1 MAEEVV
7 LTRFTADISELEAAA
22 AQYDSALGDATKA
35 NEKLDE
41 SSKRLG
47 VSVGNTA
54 SKFDVVRQS
63 AERNQKSIK
72 ELRAEIEALE
82 KRRVTLVNP
91 TQIAEANKRI
101 AALKSQITSLDKAGI
116 DVKKSSGS
124 LFDGIIGGASNA
136 IPGLGGITSSFI
148 GMAGPIG
155 IAAAAVGGFI
165 ANFSRLDSVAT
176 GLDGVRI
183 VFDNILDRLA
193 NLDFKGLF
201 DPETQLRDIEFAVR
215 QAAALDA
222 VADVQLKINKQNAE
236 AELQLAGL
244 NQQLRDRTKTEAERL
259 AIADQITSIENN
271 RAKEEEGFIRGRIAI
286 QQRFNDQ
293 QLESLGEVSDQNK
306 AALNELEVQLLNAQA
321 RSIALTESTER
332 RRNSIVEQGANE
344 RAASEQKSAAA
355 REKAIADAAR
365 KAQIIEQAQQG
376 INATLEKLASEELD
390 RTATDAEREVNIV
403 TRKYADIESKTKEG
417 FEKIR
422 QASSAEDR
430 AQIEQQ
436 QADALVQITAARDA
450 ELAAL
455 EKKRAD
461 EANKTRE
468 EQLEQV
474 RKSLLSETE
483 AQREAILV
491 KLDADRAAAEASIT
505 NLEERNAVIAE
516 LTKNAEAELTLVLSD
531 EQKKRAEQDRAAQE
545 AQRQLLEENATIISD
560 FAVASGELIG
570 QAAAGN
576 EEIAK
581 NAAKVLTTL
590 LLDTLE
596 KIVLANAFQVQAVSA
611 GAPDPANVAS
621 GGTFGIARGIILAG
635 LVKALF
641 AAAKGAIQGAYVGEE
656 YVGGTPMWSGKDG
669 HLRRLHDGERVVTA
683 DKNRQHWDDLQA
695 IHEGRYA
702 QHVEDNYILPAIQ
715 ALAYRDDAKVNEF
728 VASDTGQRI
737 ASSVMLAKFYDANIV
752 TELRSTRKE
761 GRKQTELLGAMVK
774 NLRPN
779 RSRW

>member
-7 LTRFTADISELEAAA
+7 LTRFTADLSELEAAV
-22 AQYDSALGDATKA
+22 AQYETELGGATKA
-35 NEKLDE
+35 SDKLDA
-41 SSKRLG
+41 STKTLG
-47 VSVGNTA
+47 ASVGNVST
-54 SKFDVVRQS
+54 KFDLVKQS
-63 AERNQKSIK
+63 AERTSKSIGNVANETRK
-72 ELRAEIEALE
+72 AGASGGALG
-82 KRRVTLVNP
+82 KL
-91 TQIAEANKRI
+91 QGAFSSIG
-101 AALKSQITSLDKAGI
+101 TSLKNAGSNI
-116 DVKKSSGS
+116 NGFFS
-124 LFDGIIGGASNA
+124 GIIDGASNA
-136 IPGLGGITSSFI
+136 IPGLSGITSSFI

-165 ANFSRLDSVAT
+165 ANFSRLDSVQ
-176 GLDGVRI
+176 VY
-183 VFDNILDRLA
+183 FDAVKIGFDQTLDRLA
-193 NLDFKGLF
+193 NLDFKGLI
-201 DPETQLRDIEFAVR
+201 DPRVQAQDAVFAYQ
-215 QAAALDA
+215 QAKALDIIA
-222 VADVQLKINKQNAE
+222 EQQLKINKANAE
-236 AELQLAGL
+236 AELQVASL
-244 NQQLRDRTKTEAERL
+244 NQQLRDRTKTDAERL
-259 AIADQITSIENN
+259 AIADQITAIESN
-271 RAKEEEGFIRGRIAI
+271 RAKEEEGFLRGRITLQKAV
-286 QQRFNDQ
+286 NDQ
-293 QLESLGEVSDQNK
+293 QLRTLGEVSDANA
-306 AALNELEVQLLNAQA
+306 AALNELETQLIGAQT
-321 RSIALTESTER
+321 RSVTLTESTER
-332 RRNSIVEQGANE
+332 RRNAIVEQSAAE
-344 RAASEQKSAAA
+344 RTAAEQKSAAA

-376 INATLEKLASEELD
+376 INATLEKLANEELD

-403 TRKYADIESKTKEG
+403 TRKYADIEAKTKEG

-422 QASSAEDR
+422 QASSAEGR
-430 AQIEQQ
+430 VEVEQQ
-436 QADALVQITAARDA
+436 QAQALVRITAARDA

-455 EKKRAD
+455 EKNRAD

-761 GRKQTELLGAMVK
+761 GRKQTELLSAMVK